1 MIKNGIKPGTQ
12 NTAVTSQLKDVAK
25 TILEMRDDD
34 QYRSKKLCATVGG
47 CSMNTSRAANMYLK
61 ALPGGSLYNKVITLG
76 AIGGDTSGDFIEKN
90 LEDE

>member
-1 MIKNGIKPGTQ
+1 
-12 NTAVTSQLKDVAK
+12 
-25 TILEMRDDD
+25 
-34 QYRSKKLCATVGG
+34 
-47 CSMNTSRAANMYLK
+47 MNTSRAANMYLK